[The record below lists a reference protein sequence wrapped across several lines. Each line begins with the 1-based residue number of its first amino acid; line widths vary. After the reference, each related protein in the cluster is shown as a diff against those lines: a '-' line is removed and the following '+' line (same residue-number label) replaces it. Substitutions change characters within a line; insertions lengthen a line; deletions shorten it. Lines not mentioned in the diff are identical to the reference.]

1 MGFSRRS
8 FLLRSGMTAAGLI
21 AFRNWNHSFQVN
33 AAGLDASL
41 ASIQSASIPL
51 RDWSGF
57 TVLGETADAY
67 APVTEAEVVQIVQRC
82 AAQSRQCRVVGRRTS
97 WNVKWYGDPSTVLIS
112 SEHLQ
117 DLAFDSDAATVTCG
131 PGVLLETLHR
141 EAWARGLTLST
152 SPAPP
157 WVTIGGAV
165 ATGSHGSLMAGSLS
179 SSLIGCRIVKADGS
193 VAVIDSR
200 HPDFDAAR
208 ISMGMLGVM
217 TQLTLQL
224 EPAYR
229 LTLVKQPTA
238 TSDWREALLTSGPMS
253 FVHASTRLDSSTLF
267 KVNRAMPGDEP
278 DDRILSGK
286 DAQGHAWISGP
297 AHLVVMDYQPPTPTI
312 AGGEWA
318 VPLDSMSDVL
328 TAFRSIDP
336 WLPDKIWLKKVMG
349 ESAWLAGG
357 SDPEK
362 LYVQLGAYH
371 EVLGNQSPQLVL
383 DMVKKID
390 EIMIPFEGRPHF
402 GKLTSMSP
410 AQLSEVY
417 PELRRFRSVRKRWD
431 PTNMFYTQRL
441 SALFG

>member
-1 MGFSRRS
+1 MGLSRRS
-8 FLLRSGMTAAGLI
+8 FLLRGGMTAAGLI
-21 AFRNWNHSFQVN
+21 GLRDWNPSFQAN
-33 AAGLDASL
+33 AAGLDSRL
-41 ASIQSASIPL
+41 PSIQSASIPL

-57 TVLGETADAY
+57 TVLGGKVDAY
-67 APVTEAEVVQIVQRC
+67 APTTETEVVQIVQRC
-82 AAQSRQCRVVGRRTS
+82 ASQSRQCRVVGRRTS

-112 SEHLQ
+112 SEHLK
-117 DLAFDSDAATVTCG
+117 DFSFDPDTATVTCG
-131 PGVLLETLHR
+131 PGMLLETLHR

-152 SPAPP
+152 APAPP

-179 SSLIGCRIVKADGS
+179 SSLIGCRIVKSDGS

-200 HPDFDAAR
+200 HPDLDAAR

-229 LTLVKQPTA
+229 LTLVQQPTP
-238 TSDWREALLTSGPMS
+238 TSDWREALLNSGPMS
-253 FVHASTRLDSSTLF
+253 FVHASTRRDSSTLF
-267 KVNRAMPGDEP
+267 KVNRDLSGDES

-286 DAQGHAWISGP
+286 DAQGVAWISGP
-297 AHLVVMDYQPPTPTI
+297 AHLVVMNYQPPTPTI

-328 TAFRSIDP
+328 TAFRSMDFL
-336 WLPDKIWLKKVMG
+336 LPDKIWLKKVMG

-357 SDPEK
+357 SDPEQV
-362 LYVQLGAYH
+362 YVQLGAYH
-371 EVLGNQSPQLVL
+371 EVTGSQSPQIVN
-383 DMVKKID
+383 DMVKAID
-390 EIMIPFEGRPHF
+390 GIMAPRGGRPHLA
-402 GKLTSMSP
+402 KLTSMSP

-417 PELRRFRSVRKRWD
+417 PELQRFRSVRKRWD
-431 PTNMFYTQRL
+431 PTDMFYTQRL